1 MGFHSSVVFLS
12 KTLTQLNLQ
21 KKSAK
26 VKLLQLSEF
35 LTVHLLHQATTTMA
49 P

>member
-12 KTLTQLNLQ
+12 KTLTQTFRNT
-21 KKSAK
+21 SAK

-35 LTVHLLHQATTTMA
+35 LTVHLLYQATTTMA